1 MNPLGALRIAACH
14 LTLVLALAAALASG
28 PTAASAQPEGK
39 VLRIGAVSAGAPRS
53 SPHWIALSQRLGE
66 LGHVDG
72 RSVAIEFR
80 SAEGQPERFPELMAD
95 LVRSRVDVILAVG
108 PEASLRAAREATTV
122 IPIVA
127 VAIDYDPVARGHVR
141 SVARPGG
148 NITGVFLRQ
157 PELAAKRVGLLKEM
171 LPKLRGL
178 VVFWDAFGADQLE
191 EAEAAARTSGLQVRR
206 VEFRNPPYAFDG
218 PMKTAVRQR
227 AGALLG
233 LASPVFFRQRAELA
247 EVALKHRLPSISPFR
262 EAAEAGA
269 LMAYGASLPDMLRR
283 AAEYIDKI
291 SKGAKPADL
300 PMEQPTKFELVINL
314 KTAQALGLTI
324 PPALVLRADHVI
336 Q

>member
-1 MNPLGALRIAACH
+1 MTSGRLA
-14 LTLVLALAAALASG
+14 LVLAFAAALASG
-28 PTAASAQPEGK
+28 PIAAHAQPEAR
-39 VLRIGAVSAGAPRS
+39 VLRIGAVSAGAGRS
-53 SPHWIALSQRLGE
+53 SPHWIAFNQRLGE

-171 LPKLRGL
+171 LPKLHGL

-218 PMKTAVRQR
+218 PMKAAVRQR